1 MKNKNMLASISFFS
15 IGYISMA
22 QGAMPP
28 PPSPPPPYGLPIDG
42 GIVLLFIIAFSFG
55 IYKAVKISK
64 KAA

>member
-1 MKNKNMLASISFFS
+1 
-15 IGYISMA
+15 MA

>member
-1 MKNKNMLASISFFS
+1 MKNRNLLILILFLFM
-15 IGYISMA
+15 GYAAVA
-22 QGAMPP
+22 QGSTPPPPMPP
-28 PPSPPPPYGLPIDG
+28 PPPGFPIDG